1 MKITNEAKPLIEE
14 LLKEKGAEGLIMEV
28 HESCCGKSP
37 VFALVTYDPEDQPE
51 LVNGIKVLIFDQDKE
66 AAKDIEIDVVDNEL
80 VVKGA
85 DSCGCS
91 HEGDHACGGCGDHAH
106 HEHGEGCCGSHDHEG
121 GCCHHHEE

>member
-14 LLKEKGAEGLIMEV
+14 LLKEKGAEGLMMEV

-37 VFALVTYDPEDQPE
+37 VVALVTYDPEDQPE